1 MEWVEVK
8 YSLTKHVKK
17 HELAE
22 LFLNLSDSIDEDI
35 PDVIWQGS
43 EFEADIKQKD
53 VSCDINYI
61 STKKGGEFTIKISWI
76 TPAAKKKKAEEA
88 AAKTKEKLEKKS
100 PSKTP
105 AKEKKEEPIEIV
117 HEEDIWSEEDDWE
130 ASSDDDD
137 WDSEDYDD
145 EW

>member
-1 MEWVEVK
+1 MK

-17 HELAE
+17 QELAE
-22 LFLNLSDSIDEDI
+22 LFLNLSDSIEENI

-43 EFEADIKQKD
+43 EFEADIKQEN
-53 VSCDINYI
+53 VSCNINYI

-76 TPAAKKKKAEEA
+76 TTAAKKKKAAEA
-88 AAKTKEKLEKKS
+88 AAKTKERLEKKTKAKGS
-100 PSKTP
+100 T
-105 AKEKKEEPIEIV
+105 KEKKNQPIKIV
-117 HEEDIWSEEDDWE
+117 QEEDIWAEEETWE

-137 WDSEDYDD
+137 WDNSDYDD

>member
-1 MEWVEVK
+1 MK

-17 HELAE
+17 QELAE
-22 LFLNLSDSIDEDI
+22 LFLNLSDSIDENI
-35 PDVIWQGS
+35 PDIIWQGS

-61 STKKGGEFTIKISWI
+61 ATKKGGEFSIKISWI

-88 AAKTKEKLEKKS
+88 AKKTKERLEKKTS
-100 PSKTP
+100 TKSSKV
-105 AKEKKEEPIEIV
+105 KEDKPIEIV
-117 HEEDIWSEEDDWE
+117 KDEDIWAEEDDWE